1 MKKLLL
7 FLLSLSFSLTLVSA
21 QKSELKFK
29 IKKGAKSINFVYRLD
44 QLGASAKVDLEE
56 GETAQLNQTSNEE
69 LIRLEYT
76 FKKVVDKERT
86 MTIDASHLEVLRFS
100 RSKAI
105 DGVLSLI
112 SPSLKKLNLDYTK
125 LSTPKLDFSKC
136 PNIEEITLNDCD
148 VEEVDLPEEPKLKS
162 FQASPAFLSKKG
174 IKRIDLSQC
183 KDLEDLSLN
192 GTSVKVIDLR
202 ACPKLKQL
210 VIKGIDTKHYPQQ
223 VFGLKAM
230 KNLELVSISLCYFS
244 YDMLP
249 DRNNTDIEKF
259 RINRLYGAY
268 IPSDRVKGLV
278 VDLSHL
284 REQKGVSPTK
294 NITSYRWV
302 RWDKIAKKYINLPTD
317 KITEKDGVFTFDKS
331 ILGDAEELKVRCM
344 LDNAGYNT
352 LEKFSYWK
360 SGYKTNTLTLKEL
373 AEIDALEQLDVAKL
387 SIRIVGNKA
396 VVEGVEAG
404 LPYKLFSLEGRCLEQ
419 GVVGQEAFELTLP
432 TKAVY
437 ILQIGNSAIKLAR

>member
-7 FLLSLSFSLTLVSA
+7 FLLSLSFGLTGVSA

-44 QLGASAKVDLEE
+44 QLGASAKIELEE
-56 GETAQLNQTSNEE
+56 GESAQLNQTSKDE

-76 FKKVVDKERT
+76 FKKVLDKERT

-100 RSKAI
+100 RSKAVDDVI
-105 DGVLSLI
+105 SLN
-112 SPSLKKLNLDYTK
+112 SPALKKLNLDYTK
-125 LSTPKLDFSKC
+125 LATSKVDFSNC

-148 VEEVDLPEEPKLKS
+148 VEEVDLPKEPKLKS

-210 VIKGIDTKHYPQQ
+210 VIKGIDKKHYPKQAL
-223 VFGLKAM
+223 GLKAM
-230 KNLELVSISLCYFS
+230 KHLELVSISQCYFS

-259 RINRLYGAY
+259 RINLLFGAY
-268 IPSDRVKGLV
+268 IPEDRVKGLV

-294 NITSYRWV
+294 NITSYKWV
-302 RWDKIAKKYINLPTD
+302 RWDKEEGKYINLD
-317 KITEKDGVFTFDKS
+317 ESKISEKDGVFTFDKS
-331 ILGDAEELKVRCM
+331 ILGGAEELKVRCM

-360 SGYKTNTLTLKEL
+360 SGYKTNTLTLKEV
-373 AEIDALEQLDVAKL
+373 AETNAIQQVDLAKL
-387 SIRIVGNKA
+387 SIRILGEQVL
-396 VVEGVEAG
+396 VEGAKEG
-404 LPYKLFSLEGRCLEQ
+404 LAYKLFSLEGRCLEQ
-419 GVVGQEAFELTLP
+419 GVVAQEALELHLP